1 MANSCREPGDGAVE
15 LDSEK
20 VNKHMNI
27 SKSLSSFGL
36 SLLLAA
42 CPAMPALAQ
51 TPPTV
56 LHSST
61 SPDGL
66 LTLVLSAANPSD
78 AVGVNNT
85 YTWTAINSS
94 STVTLTG
101 VVLGSHWGDYCPG
114 CVSPQG
120 PTLISLAPGCAGQGA
135 ADIPPDAHFGAW
147 CTPLTGVTLA
157 PGQSVSGSVT
167 LRPGSG
173 GPPDYGVYSAYNDP
187 VTGVQHF
194 AIPRLTQNNVVA
206 PVATDIQIMGAA
218 STGSPSV
225 GSTFTYTYQVKNA
238 GPWGTYGGIIL
249 VDTLP
254 ASLAFVGSSMTVVSA
269 ITGLSSEI
277 HPCSAVGQT
286 VTCPLFDMQNGGA
299 TGQATVVLTVAA
311 SNVAQQIVNTATVHT
326 VLPQTDS
333 NLPNNSVTVTV
344 TTR

>member
-1 MANSCREPGDGAVE
+1 
-15 LDSEK
+15 
-20 VNKHMNI
+20 MNL
-27 SKSLSSFGL
+27 SKSLSTFAL
-36 SLLLAA
+36 SLLFAV
-42 CPAMPALAQ
+42 CPANPGFAQ
-51 TPPTV
+51 TGPTV
-56 LHSST
+56 LQTAT

-78 AVGVNNT
+78 TVGVNNT
-85 YTWTAINSS
+85 YTWTAVNSG
-94 STVTLTG
+94 TVTLTG

-114 CVSPQG
+114 CVSPPG

-135 ADIPPDAHFGAW
+135 AEIPPDAHFGAW

-173 GPPDYGVYSAYNDP
+173 GPPDYGVYTAYNDP

-194 AIPRLTQNNVVA
+194 AIPRLTQSNVVA
-206 PVATDIQIMGAA
+206 PSPTDIQITGAA
-218 STGSPSV
+218 STGSPTV

-238 GPWGTYGGIIL
+238 GPWGTYGGIIV

-254 ASLAFVGSSMTVVSA
+254 ASLTFVGSSMTVVSPS
-269 ITGLSSEI
+269 TGLSAEI
-277 HPCSAVGQT
+277 TPCSAVGQT
-286 VTCPLFDMQNGGA
+286 VTCPLFDMQNGGL
-299 TGQATVVLTVAA
+299 TGQATLVLTVTA
-311 SNVAQQIVNTATVHT
+311 SSVAQQIVNTATVHT

-333 NLPNNSVTVTV
+333 NLANNSTTVIV